1 LRDLAAGTPG
11 APAHLRLFSCG
22 GADVDPA
29 LVREAAA
36 RLGCVAKRVYGSTE
50 FPTVTTTGPDD
61 PPERRIDSEGHAI
74 GANEVRLVDEE
85 GAAVAPGREGEIL
98 ARGPE
103 CFLGYRNPALNGDAF
118 TADGW
123 FRTGAHGARPLAPQ
137 AARAPGGGGGLPPHG
152 EREDRQA
159 HAARAVARRGS
170 SRALVSVAGG
180 ARRLTAHPRGA
191 C

>member
-1 LRDLAAGTPG
+1 
-11 APAHLRLFSCG
+11 
-22 GADVDPA
+22 
-29 LVREAAA
+29 
-36 RLGCVAKRVYGSTE
+36 YGSTE

-61 PPERRIDSEGHAI
+61 PPERRIDSEGRAI
-74 GANEVRLVDEE
+74 GANEVGLVDED

-103 CFLGYRNPALNGDAF
+103 CFLGYRNPALNADAF

-123 FRTGAHGARPLAPQ
+123 FPAGDSGRGGGAPHGAGPLTPQ
-137 AARAPGGGGGLPPHG
+137 ATRAARGGGGLPAHG

-159 HAARAVARRGS
+159 GAPRAARRRDAP
-170 SRALVSVAGG
+170 RAFVSVA
-180 ARRLTAHPRGA
+180 APRALALTAHAPGA